1 MNTYTLNSVSCIRR
15 VFKLV
20 DLLIYADGIEKASNY
35 KYPWPLKVI
44 RVIRKSS
51 VMLTALRSPGQLVE
65 DPDPMAAGAATALLQ
80 EARHTTQID
89 GVYRA

>member
-1 MNTYTLNSVSCIRR
+1 
-15 VFKLV
+15 
-20 DLLIYADGIEKASNY
+20 
-35 KYPWPLKVI
+35 
-44 RVIRKSS
+44 
-51 VMLTALRSPGQLVE
+51 MLTALRSPGQLVE